1 MTTVLSGRG
10 KEGRIQTVN
19 TEEKQAFASLEAQG
33 EPALPTLDTGFLV
46 SGTIMRHTPVKLLWL
61 KYFDD

>member
-1 MTTVLSGRG
+1 M
-10 KEGRIQTVN
+10 N
-19 TEEKQAFASLEAQG
+19 TEEKQAFASLEERAQG

-46 SGTIMRHTPVKLLWL
+46 SETIMRHTPVKLLWL